1 MRRATKG
8 LLLRE
13 EGARERIVNILFLF
27 LLFSYAVFP
36 GFLVARSAKNW
47 LRTVRSVELFG
58 SFCLVFFRCIGD
70 ATENASKATLFFP
83 EEEGLLLVV
92 VSKMLLWETQ
102 FSQIVRASFVVV
114 TTPCLLAFL
123 CQWEF
128 PRGLH
133 IFFFLFFCVVVKH
146 QPWIVLTLGHWA

>member
-1 MRRATKG
+1 M
-8 LLLRE
+8 
-13 EGARERIVNILFLF
+13 
-27 LLFSYAVFP
+27 
-36 GFLVARSAKNW
+36 
-47 LRTVRSVELFG
+47 RSVELFG

-133 IFFFLFFCVVVKH
+133 IFFVLLCRSKASTLNSLDSWSLSLNERVNAMKDNFLCRN
-146 QPWIVLTLGHWA
+146 PYSLESILGL